1 MPSLV
6 SFTLTDDPHV
16 YGLEMALSNIL
27 MIGLFRS
34 NNNVVIFPKTEKKS
48 YSSKH
53 VDGLKLQPIQLLEA
67 VVSSSQIHF
76 KCIEDNNQSKAPVSF
91 S

>member
-34 NNNVVIFPKTEKKS
+34 NNSVVIFSKTEKKS
-48 YSSKH
+48 YYSKH
-53 VDGLKLQPIQLLEA
+53 VHGLKLQPIQLLEA

-76 KCIEDNNQSKAPVSF
+76 KCIEDNQTKAPVSF